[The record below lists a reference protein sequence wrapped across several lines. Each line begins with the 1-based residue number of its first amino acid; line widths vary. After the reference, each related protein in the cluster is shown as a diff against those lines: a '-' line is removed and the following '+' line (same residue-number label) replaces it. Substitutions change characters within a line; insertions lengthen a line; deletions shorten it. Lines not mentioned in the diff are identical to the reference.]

1 MADDVKVTINPSAE
15 VVAKALAEVVV
26 TDANGRS
33 IKLKKPGVLAQ
44 YRLVEALGDTAK
56 NEMYRAMVMP
66 LLYVAE
72 INGEAVFPL
81 TSKSQIEAL
90 IQQLDEAGIEAVSE
104 GALANFGRS
113 TPEADQA
120 ALKN

>member
-15 VVAKALAEVVV
+15 AVAKALAEVVV